1 MTTQPD
7 APGAKVWTDAEIDA
21 RRPKVAGSF
30 LWDDATGTFIPV
42 APPAPQPEPAPVAP
56 VAGLADP
63 APETVRTTSK
73 GAK

>member
-7 APGAKVWTDAEIDA
+7 APGVKVWTDAEIDA

-42 APPAPQPEPAPVAP
+42 APPSPQPDPAPQPEPAP
-56 VAGLADP
+56 
-63 APETVRTTSK
+63 ETVRNSNK